1 MKKSIVILGAIAVVL
16 LMVSTS
22 TAVPQTQS
30 MPTMEKT
37 ENCSICPIKTSDGR
51 PFCEWLE
58 SEMVHHFKAAID
70 AYPYETVKEFLI
82 YKFHGYMYTLLEI
95 VHGALLCR

>member
-30 MPTMEKT
+30 MPTMEETKDMLQKKLADRPVP
-37 ENCSICPIKTSDGR
+37 CPIE
-51 PFCEWLE
+51 PPWVF
-58 SEMVHHFKAAID
+58 
-70 AYPYETVKEFLI
+70 FLQMLMI
-82 YKFHGYMYTLLEI
+82 FIGYLLNWI
-95 VHGALLCR
+95 IN